1 MFVVSKNMVYLK
13 VDKFLWSSGSS
24 VSQFS
29 YKFDVWHVILPVSW
43 HAVPLFSGYLATSNG
58 FWAIFRLPSGW
69 WKQMHQRWA
78 NVRNSQSPWRHLQDG
93 WAHILCQ
100 KKRVRMAI
108 VLDGFRGCRSLDTL
122 GIVIMHGLEMSI
134 MKTSH
139 STLGFTKRCLTL
151 LGSGNGQLCAE
162 IMNTWLGSFI
172 AKFTETVG
180 MFGLWFQIW
189 FISIQTWIFRMM
201 MTGDISGGSKTPRC
215 CPSAS
220 PCQASHSRSLSIVA
234 NNVHDFQIAANK
246 AVDSVPYWAMP
257 RNLEYVERANGL
269 RIQTPT

>member
-1 MFVVSKNMVYLK
+1 MTCRTFIQWVPCNIQWFLGHFPTPLRMMKTDAPEVGECSKFPKSMTAFARWMGSYPVSK
-13 VDKFLWSSGSS
+13 
-24 VSQFS
+24 
-29 YKFDVWHVILPVSW
+29 
-43 HAVPLFSGYLATSNG
+43 
-58 FWAIFRLPSGW
+58 
-69 WKQMHQRWA
+69 
-78 NVRNSQSPWRHLQDG
+78 
-93 WAHILCQ
+93 
-100 KKRVRMAI
+100 KRFKMAI

-189 FISIQTWIFRMM
+189 FISIQTWIFRM
-201 MTGDISGGSKTPRC
+201 TTISDISGGSKTPRC

-246 AVDSVPYWAMP
+246 AVDSVP
-257 RNLEYVERANGL
+257 
-269 RIQTPT
+269 

>member
-1 MFVVSKNMVYLK
+1 
-13 VDKFLWSSGSS
+13 
-24 VSQFS
+24 
-29 YKFDVWHVILPVSW
+29 
-43 HAVPLFSGYLATSNG
+43 
-58 FWAIFRLPSGW
+58 
-69 WKQMHQRWA
+69 
-78 NVRNSQSPWRHLQDG
+78 
-93 WAHILCQ
+93 
-100 KKRVRMAI
+100 MAI